1 MIHPKRGD
9 HHRPVA
15 NRPAVYMKYS
25 WLWVSCNLNP
35 FSDFL
40 DLRMRMRLSNFV
52 TPYYIMLIAP
62 TLRRSQVDC
71 AIANTLIGAAWIL
84 LSLDDTF
91 WCAFATQF
99 TIDRSS
105 DYPVFFSGRD
115 KQLSIFKDL
124 ERMESHAH
132 LTAISFGGPLP
143 EMSCPSG
150 DDLVRPP
157 NDLFEESPIDSSVT
171 FVTISIKRF

>member
-1 MIHPKRGD
+1 
-9 HHRPVA
+9 
-15 NRPAVYMKYS
+15 MKYS

-40 DLRMRMRLSNFV
+40 DLRMCMRLSNFV
-52 TPYYIMLIAP
+52 TPYYILLIAP

-71 AIANTLIGAAWIL
+71 AIANALIGAAWIL

-105 DYPVFFSGRD
+105 DYPVCFSGRD

-157 NDLFEESPIDSSVT
+157 NGLLRNRQWFLSDISHYLNKEILILTRSSPNG
-171 FVTISIKRF
+171 RALLYALYQ